1 MKKSG
6 FYIILFAGLFCFSP
20 FIHSQSVFI
29 DPSSAWVDSVFNSLT
44 PDQRISQL
52 MMIRG
57 HSNKDEKYNQEL
69 ILLASEL
76 NIGGI
81 CFFQGGPVRQANLTN
96 RLQKAVRTPMLVS
109 IDGEWG
115 LGMRLDSVANF
126 PKQMTLGAISDNSL
140 IYNMGTEIGRQM
152 KRLGI
157 HINFAPVADI
167 NNNPLNPVI
176 NARSFGEDRQLVAEK
191 SFWYMKG
198 MQDQGVIAVAK
209 HFPGHGD
216 TGNDSHYTLP
226 VIDKH
231 ISSIDSTEL
240 YPFNYLIQ
248 RGLKGMMI
256 AHLRIPAMDTAAK
269 SISSLSKPIITGIL
283 REKMGFDGMVI
294 TDGMEMKGLKD
305 YADPAL
311 VEVMALEA
319 GNDILLLPVNPR
331 MALINIRKAIDSG
344 LISQELIDTKCR
356 RVLKWKFESGLSQYQ
371 AIQLKNLNQ
380 ELNSQFAEQTTF
392 KANAAAITLVSD
404 PSGLIPLEALDT
416 LRIAS
421 LVIGDLRF
429 TPFQQRLDDYAPITH
444 FNLSKEP
451 GKAERDS
458 VMRLLEPFNL
468 VIAGYVQTSDLPQ
481 RNFGMSVPGA
491 WVADSISTTKK
502 TILCLFT
509 SPYSIG
515 MFTRAHNMASVF
527 VSYQD
532 NKTMQELTAQAIFG
546 GIPITGK
553 LPVSSGTTWL
563 AGTGIIK
570 ENSTRLAFV
579 APEMAGVSSDKL
591 KEVDKIVMEG
601 INGQVYPGAQVLVIK
616 DNKVIYR
623 KAFGSPTYAS
633 DKVLLNDDLFD
644 LASLTKILAT
654 TLTVMKLTGD
664 ELLDP
669 DRKLSHYYK
678 PLQHTNKNHV
688 IIRDILAHQARF
700 QPYIAFWKAA
710 MTNRELNPDLFGKH
724 YSINYSHRV
733 ADGIYLKDEYPEVI
747 IDSIIKSP
755 LLSKTEYKYSDLG
768 FILLGKAFEEITS
781 QPFSSYVQR
790 NFYNKLGLRTMG
802 FHPRERF
809 SISRIVPTENDTI
822 FRKQLV
828 LGDVHDQTAAMLG
841 GVAGHAGLFSDALD
855 VGIIMQMLLNDGV
868 YGGDTLLNAEVIHDF
883 TGVQYVIEKNRRGAG
898 FDKPALFPT
907 ESSPAC
913 KSASKR
919 SFGHS
924 GFTGTYTWADP
935 ENGLI
940 YVFLSNRIHPDAAN
954 TKITK
959 LNIRT
964 RIHEAIYEAIE
975 HEKPKEKLSKST
987 SD

>member
-6 FYIILFAGLFCFSP
+6 FYILLIAVLFCISP
-20 FIHSQSVFI
+20 FLHSQSVI
-29 DPSSAWVDSVFNSLT
+29 VDSSTAWVDSVFYSLT
-44 PDQRISQL
+44 PDERISQL
-52 MMIRG
+52 LMIRA

-76 NIGGI
+76 NVGGL
-81 CFFQGGPVRQANLTN
+81 CFFQGGPERQANLTN

-115 LGMRLDSVANF
+115 LGMRLDSMASF

-140 IYNMGTEIGRQM
+140 IYNIGTEVGRQM
-152 KRLGI
+152 KRIGV

-176 NARSFGEDRQLVAEK
+176 NARSFGENRQLVAEK

-198 MQDQGVIAVAK
+198 MQDQGIIAVAK

-226 VIDKH
+226 VIDKS
-231 ISSIDSTEL
+231 IADIDSTEL
-240 YPFNYLIQ
+240 YPFDYLIQ

-256 AHLRIPAMDTAAK
+256 AHLKIPAMDTAAK
-269 SISSLSKPIITGIL
+269 SISSLSKPIITGLL
-283 REKMGFDGMVI
+283 REKLGFEGMVI

-305 YADPAL
+305 FADPIL

-319 GNDILLLPVNPR
+319 GNDILLLPVDPQK
-331 MALINIRKAIDSG
+331 ALANIRKAIDSG
-344 LISQELIDTKCR
+344 LISQELIDAKCR
-356 RVLKWKFESGLSQYQ
+356 RVLKWKYESGLSQYQ
-371 AIQLKNLNQ
+371 AVELKNLNQ
-380 ELNSQFAEQTTF
+380 DLNSRFGEETTF
-392 KANAAAITLVSD
+392 KANAAAITLVD
-404 PSGLIPLEALDT
+404 NRSGLIPLEALDT

-421 LVIGDLRF
+421 LIIGDLKI

-458 VMRLLEPFNL
+458 VIRLLEPFNL
-468 VIAGYVQTSDLPQ
+468 VIAGFVQTSDLPQ
-481 RNFGMSVPGA
+481 RNFGMSRLGTWLV
-491 WVADSISTTKK
+491 DSITTNKK

-509 SPYSIG
+509 SPYSSSL
-515 MFTRAHNMASVF
+515 FTQINQMASVL

-546 GIPITGK
+546 GIPVSGK
-553 LPVSSGTTWL
+553 LPVSAGPSWL
-563 AGTGIIK
+563 AGTGITTEK
-570 ENSTRLAFV
+570 STRISFTS
-579 APEMAGVSSDKL
+579 PGMAGLSAEKL
-591 KEVDKIVMEG
+591 NEVDKIVLEG
-601 INGQVYPGAQVLVIK
+601 IREKVYPGAQVVVIK
-616 DNKVIYR
+616 DNKVVYR
-623 KAFGSPTYAS
+623 RAFGNHTYESQTA
-633 DKVLLNDDLFD
+633 LLNDDIFD

-654 TLTVMKLTGD
+654 TLSAMKLTGD
-664 ELLDP
+664 KMLDP
-669 DRKLSHYYK
+669 DRRLSQYYE
-678 PLQHTNKNHV
+678 PLHHTNKNHV

-700 QPYIAFWKAA
+700 QPYIPFWKTA
-710 MTNRELNPDLFGKH
+710 MRNKELNPELFGKH
-724 YSINYSHRV
+724 YSINYPHRV

-747 IDSIIKSP
+747 IDSIIQSP

-768 FILLGKAFEEITS
+768 FILLAQSFEGITQ

-809 SISRIVPTENDTI
+809 TITRIVPTENDTI
-822 FRKQLV
+822 FRKQLIH
-828 LGDVHDQTAAMLG
+828 GDVHDQTAALLG

-855 VGIIMQMLLNDGV
+855 VAIIMQMLLNEGV
-868 YGGDTLLNAEVIHDF
+868 YGGDTLIDADVIRDF

-898 FDKPALFPT
+898 FDKPALIKGQA
-907 ESSPAC
+907 SPSC
-913 KSASKR
+913 GSASAK

-940 YVFLSNRIHPDAAN
+940 FVFLSNRIHPDAGN
-954 TKITK
+954 NKITK

-964 RIHEAIYEAIE
+964 RIHEAIYQAIE
-975 HEKPKEKLSKST
+975 K
-987 SD
+987 